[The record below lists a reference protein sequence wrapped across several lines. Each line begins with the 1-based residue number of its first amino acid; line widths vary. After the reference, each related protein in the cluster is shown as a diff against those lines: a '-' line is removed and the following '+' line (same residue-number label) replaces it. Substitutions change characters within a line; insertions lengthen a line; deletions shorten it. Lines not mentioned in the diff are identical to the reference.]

1 MKLKKTYHSQDL
13 VEKWMDS
20 PPELDLYF
28 EKSKEDIWNCLETNM
43 AASSI
48 EKQGTNRSK
57 KTMHSWAGMSI
68 AALLIVALG
77 TGLFF
82 RLYTKSVFSPTGEH
96 LTAFLPDGSM
106 VKMNADSEISYK
118 PFWWRFNRE
127 VVFQG
132 EAFFKVKKGDTFTVV
147 SSSGTTAVL
156 GTSFNIYARNK
167 QYLVTCYTGKVR
179 VLSPATN
186 QSLDIESQ
194 QQASINR
201 DGTMKLTSIEN
212 GMDEAPWMSHMFI
225 FTGTPI
231 QMVFD
236 EIERQFDV
244 SIKVVDDMEGLL
256 YSGNFSRDLTVEEVL
271 QMVSRSF
278 ALEYSYVNGVYVIQK
293 K

>member
-1 MKLKKTYHSQDL
+1 M
-13 VEKWMDS
+13 
-20 PPELDLYF
+20 
-28 EKSKEDIWNCLETNM
+28 
-43 AASSI
+43 
-48 EKQGTNRSK
+48 
-57 KTMHSWAGMSI
+57 
-68 AALLIVALG
+68 
-77 TGLFF
+77 
-82 RLYTKSVFSPTGEH
+82 
-96 LTAFLPDGSM
+96 
-106 VKMNADSEISYK
+106 
-118 PFWWRFNRE
+118 
-127 VVFQG
+127 
-132 EAFFKVKKGDTFTVV
+132 
-147 SSSGTTAVL
+147 L